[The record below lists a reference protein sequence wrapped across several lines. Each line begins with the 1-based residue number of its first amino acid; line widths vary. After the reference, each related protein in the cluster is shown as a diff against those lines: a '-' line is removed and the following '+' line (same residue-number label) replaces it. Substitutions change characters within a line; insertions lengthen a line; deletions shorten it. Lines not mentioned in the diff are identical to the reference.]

1 MNYLLDTNV
10 ISELIKP
17 QPELRVAA
25 LVDSIEPA
33 RVFLSVITVGELRKG
48 IEKAP
53 PPRDAALRAW
63 LEGDLLARFR
73 GQIVP
78 VSLDVMLVWG
88 ELTGRL
94 ELAGTPMPAVD
105 SLIAAIALHGGY
117 TIVTRNDQDFRH
129 SGARTL
135 NPWRP

>member
-17 QPELRVAA
+17 QPEPRVAA
-25 LVDSIEPA
+25 FVDSLDPA

-53 PPRDAALRAW
+53 PARRAALQSW

-73 GQIVP
+73 GQIAS
-78 VSLDVMLVWG
+78 VSLEVMLVWG

-94 ELAGTPMPAVD
+94 ELAGTPMPAID

-117 TIVTRNDQDFRH
+117 TLVTRNDQDFRH
-129 SGARTL
+129 SGARVL
-135 NPWRP
+135 NPWRG

>member
-10 ISELIKP
+10 VSELIKP

-25 LVDSIEPA
+25 FVDSIDPA

-53 PPRDAALRAW
+53 QARRAALRAW

-78 VSLDVMLVWG
+78 VSLEVMLVWG
-88 ELTGRL
+88 ELAGRL
-94 ELAGTPMPAVD
+94 ELAGTPMPAIN

-129 SGARTL
+129 SGARVL